1 MVRGLDVAN
10 LDKSVSPADDFY
22 SHANGQWCKANPV
35 PAEYSRWG
43 SFEQLA
49 EENMKVLREILDASA
64 AAPLPAGSVT
74 QKVGDFWRAAMD
86 TAAIE
91 AAGAAPLKVRLRYGY
106 RGTLARCLQ
115 RAISILQPA
124 KELLAL
130 AEAAASGATP
140 LAVALVRLASA
151 ARIATP

>member
-22 SHANGQWCKANPV
+22 SHANGAWCKANPV

-91 AAGAAPLKVRLRYGY
+91 AAGAAPLK
-106 RGTLARCLQ
+106 
-115 RAISILQPA
+115 
-124 KELLAL
+124 ELLAL

-140 LAVALVRLASA
+140 RAVALVRFASRCAYRGPVRLACL
-151 ARIATP
+151 RELHVN